1 MSRLPFPPCAI
12 PFLVAVSGAVLA
24 GCGRTEG
31 PVAAVPQ
38 RLVYASLEDNFA
50 TWPRYLPAGEI
61 ATSVTID
68 RVASGSVILT
78 LRTADTSK
86 VGANKLFPVRRGR
99 IEFEYSVV
107 ESSQGTG
114 QFAVYAIPLSDSG
127 PAGSRLIEVGA
138 ESADNPR
145 NGFSPLRS
153 RFAVPEAH
161 GLDRQWRSG
170 SLDFDF
176 SRVKAAK
183 QVVIGL
189 RINEGVRDPRAG
201 RIAFRNVRILAP

>member
-1 MSRLPFPPCAI
+1 MSRLLLPSFAI
-12 PFLVAVSGAVLA
+12 PFLVAVSAAVLA
-24 GCGRTEG
+24 GCGRTEA

-38 RLVYASLEDNFA
+38 RLVYTSLEDHFA

-68 RVASGSVILT
+68 RVAPGSAMLT
-78 LRTADTSK
+78 LNTTDTSK
-86 VGANKLFPVRRGR
+86 VGANKLFPLRRGR
-99 IEFEYSVV
+99 IEFEYSLVG
-107 ESSQGTG
+107 SSQGTG
-114 QFAVYAIPLSDSG
+114 QFAVFAIPLSDSG

-138 ESADNPR
+138 ESADDPR

-161 GLDRQWRSG
+161 GLDRKWHSG

-176 SRVKAAK
+176 SRIKAAK

-189 RINEGVRDPRAG
+189 RINEGVAQPGAG
-201 RIAFRNVRILAP
+201 SIVFRNIRILGD